1 MCRRFSS
8 LVLVR
13 LDGFVPALDGGTLCS
28 LLTRAFPRRIR
39 RTRGGES
46 GGCAVRG
53 KHNFMDNFCFEHLK
67 NTCYNKILDG
77 FNDQSNHR
85 FAAANAL
92 NLYHAHSSSLQSL
105 LKNSCHDL
113 IAACR

>member
-8 LVLVR
+8 LVLVG

-53 KHNFMDNFCFEHLK
+53 KHNFMWIFCFEHSK
-67 NTCYNKILDG
+67 KILVIIKYAMDFMINQIIG
-77 FNDQSNHR
+77 SPR
-85 FAAANAL
+85 L
-92 NLYHAHSSSLQSL
+92 TRSTCTTRTRLRCNLCSKILAT
-105 LKNSCHDL
+105 
-113 IAACR
+113 I

>member
-8 LVLVR
+8 LVLVG

-28 LLTRAFPRRIR
+28 LLTRAFPRRMT

-53 KHNFMDNFCFEHLK
+53 KHNFMSIIFALNTLK
-67 NTCYNKILDG
+67 KILVIIKYAMD
-77 FNDQSNHR
+77 
-85 FAAANAL
+85 
-92 NLYHAHSSSLQSL
+92 
-105 LKNSCHDL
+105 
-113 IAACR
+113 I